1 MNSSIGSILS
11 LGLTMYSEIEN
22 NMEEWKDRIRKQW
35 EESKNFPRKKKKRVR
50 KELLID
56 WSIACWNP
64 FDDYKF

>member
-1 MNSSIGSILS
+1 MTYMSTLLS
-11 LGLTMYSEIEN
+11 LGFTMQSEMKA
-22 NMEEWKDRIRKQW
+22 NMEEWKDRIRNQW

-50 KELLID
+50 KELLLD